1 MKENQRTNKYAD
13 ILDYDWNESSL
24 KNRMSVSQRAKI
36 FLPFAAL
43 TGYEDELDKTLLREI
58 ENMKQKTGSIKFW
71 EEMPQK
77 DGI

>member
-1 MKENQRTNKYAD
+1 MKYDD
-13 ILDYDWNESSL
+13 ILDTDWNESSL

-71 EEMPQK
+71 EEMHQK